1 MTNASPSRMT
11 VSLPLSVSKE
21 TLSLPGLSCSNTT
34 KAAASVAWP
43 QRSTST
49 LGVNQ
54 RRP

>member
-1 MTNASPSRMT
+1 MTSASPSRVT
-11 VSLPLSVSKE
+11 VSRPLSVSNA
-21 TLSLPGLSCSNTT
+21 TLSVPGLSSSNTT

-54 RRP
+54 RKR